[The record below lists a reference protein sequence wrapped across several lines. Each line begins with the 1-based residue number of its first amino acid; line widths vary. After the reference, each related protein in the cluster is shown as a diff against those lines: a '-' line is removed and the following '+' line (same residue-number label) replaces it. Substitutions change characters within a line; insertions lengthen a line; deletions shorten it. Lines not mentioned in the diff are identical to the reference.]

1 MRSFDKGSTMSDSK
15 PDFRTYKQFV
25 LEQAKESQF
34 DVEIGDFSH
43 LEIRKHDERFY
54 YFFDAHANRLIKN
67 FVLREGLKVDTLC
80 NVVLI
85 RGDDGTYSPRVKVW
99 KKDKTAVGGTIGT
112 EEVSG
117 DDTVLVKAAVDLGDV
132 HENFWKLID
141 FLQSFKDIALPLH
154 RFRVTNDV
162 ELLDALRGHDKPA
175 VLGAVKAYLGSDVTE
190 ADVQMLVDRRQA
202 LALFERM
209 LNDPN
214 FVEQERRRLG
224 NKGPE
229 GVWQQFFED
238 NQWIFGYGLKLV
250 ACKAY
255 SDEKLEQ
262 TTTGANLFTGGG
274 KRIDAAMRTRGF
286 IQSLVFTEIKTP
298 LTDLLVP
305 EPYRAPDVYQPAKE
319 LSGAVS
325 QVQKTT
331 HKAVKKLEDLHRQ
344 HTREGAFEFEVS
356 TIRPRQVVVA
366 GHLSQL
372 VDRDVPNVEKMTSF
386 ELFRRD
392 QHDVEILTFDELY
405 ARARFIVESQEPAPV
420 VVEQTAGPF
429 AERRRHSRNFDF

>member
-1 MRSFDKGSTMSDSK
+1 MSDSQPNLRK
-15 PDFRTYKQFV
+15 YKQFI

-34 DVEIGDFSH
+34 DVETGDFSH
-43 LEIRKHDERFY
+43 LEIRKHDERFH
-54 YFFDAHANRLIKN
+54 YFFDTHANRLIKN
-67 FVLREGLKVDTLC
+67 FVLREGPRVDSLC
-80 NVVLI
+80 NVILI
-85 RGDDGTYSPRVKVW
+85 RGDDGTYSPRIKVW
-99 KKDKTAVGGTIGT
+99 KKDKTATRGTIGA
-112 EEVSG
+112 EEVRG
-117 DDTVLVKAAVDLGDV
+117 DDTLVVKAAVDLGDA

-141 FLQSFKDIALPLH
+141 FLQSFTEIDLPAH
-154 RFRVTNDV
+154 EFRVTSEV
-162 ELLDALRGHDKPA
+162 ELLDALHGHDKPA
-175 VLGAVKAYLGSDVTE
+175 VLEAVKTYLGGDVTE
-190 ADVQMLVDRRQA
+190 ADVQMLVDRRRA
-202 LALFERM
+202 LVLFERM
-209 LNDPN
+209 LNEPS
-214 FVEQERRRLG
+214 FVEEERRCLG
-224 NKGPE
+224 KSGPE
-229 GVWQQFFED
+229 GVWQLFFED

-250 ACKAY
+250 ACEAY

-262 TTTGANLFTGGG
+262 ATTGANLFTGGG

-298 LTDLLVP
+298 LTDLLVA

-356 TIRPRQVVVA
+356 TIRPRQVVVL

-372 VDRDVPNVEKMTSF
+372 VDRDVPNVEKLSSF

-405 ARARFIVESQEPAPV
+405 ARARFIVESQESLPLVAEQV
-420 VVEQTAGPF
+420 GGAVE
-429 AERRRHSRNFDF
+429 AERRSPRYFDA

>member
-1 MRSFDKGSTMSDSK
+1 MSDST
-15 PDFRTYKQFV
+15 PNFRRFKELV
-25 LEQAKESQF
+25 LKHANESQF
-34 DVEIGDFSH
+34 NVETGDFSH
-43 LEIRKHDERFY
+43 LEIRAHDERFH
-54 YFFDAHANRLIKN
+54 YFFDPQANRLIKN
-67 FVLREGLKVDTLC
+67 FVLRDGPKVDTLC

-85 RGDDGTYSPRVKVW
+85 RGEDGTYSPRIKVW
-99 KKDKTAVGGTIGT
+99 KKDKTAAGGTIGT

-117 DDTVLVKAAVDLGDV
+117 NDTLLVKSAVDLGDV

-141 FLQSFKDIALPLH
+141 FLRSFKDIDLPAH
-154 RFRVTNDV
+154 EFRVTSELELV
-162 ELLDALRGHDKPA
+162 EALRGHDKPA
-175 VLGAVKAYLGSDVTE
+175 VLEAVKTYLGNDVTD

-209 LNDPN
+209 LNDPG
-214 FVEQERRRLG
+214 FVEEERRRLG
-224 NKGPE
+224 KNGAE
-229 GVWQQFFED
+229 GVWQQFFEE
-238 NQWIFGYGLKLV
+238 NHWIFGYGLKLV
-250 ACKAY
+250 ACQAY
-255 SDEKLEQ
+255 SDVRLEQ
-262 TTTGANLFTGGG
+262 ATTGANLFTGGG

-286 IQSLVFTEIKTP
+286 IQSLLFTEIKTP
-298 LTDLLVP
+298 LADLLVG
-305 EPYRAPDVYQPAKE
+305 EPYRAPDVYQPGKE

-344 HTREGAFEFEVS
+344 HSREGAFEFEVS

-372 VDRDVPNVEKMTSF
+372 VDRDIPNVEKMTSF

-405 ARARFIVESQEPAPV
+405 ARARFIVESQESAATDVEPARGPV
-420 VVEQTAGPF
+420 EVDP
-429 AERRRHSRNFDF
+429 RPLRNFDF